1 MSLKMYTTPLLL
13 GLLALQSTLLF
24 AAKGPTAMAED
35 PSPEAAS
42 TQESVDAAPL
52 RNELVCRYFEMDE
65 DDLRSDAHGEINTT
79 SPRGDV
85 EAFFGDHATLSPH
98 SMDFEVGQS
107 LSGKP
112 TYWVQICLSTGGS

>member
-1 MSLKMYTTPLLL
+1 MRPTTYTTPLLF
-13 GLLALQSTLLF
+13 GLILIQSILLF
-24 AAKGPTAMAED
+24 ASQGPTAMAED
-35 PSPEAAS
+35 PEPQDPSA
-42 TQESVDAAPL
+42 QENLDAAPP
-52 RNELVCRYFEMDE
+52 RTDLVCRYFEMDE
-65 DDLRSDAHGEINTT
+65 DDLKNDAHGEINTA

-112 TYWVQICLSTGGS
+112 TYWVQICLAAAGS